1 MPRFGLNKV
10 YQVSDER
17 QSGKTV
23 PMADDRSRDLQ
34 RLGLQRPGFIG
45 TICGLDCRAGDS
57 SLPPDELELQLVEMG
72 FLEGARVEV
81 LHQGAI
87 RSDPIAVR
95 VNNITVALRR
105 REAMGVLVE

>member
-1 MPRFGLNKV
+1 M
-10 YQVSDER
+10 SDDL
-17 QSGKTV
+17 QPGQAFPVIDSGPLDT
-23 PMADDRSRDLQ
+23 Q
-34 RLGLQRPGFIG
+34 RLGRQRPGFVG

-57 SLPPDELELQLVEMG
+57 SLSPGELELQLVEMG